1 MGLFKKRNEAN
12 ASSPADW
19 QGDPQEALRRAREAV
34 AAGGTYTDQ
43 SGNRRK
49 LTPEMNASMLRGLD
63 AAADAAAA

>member
-19 QGDPQEALRRAREAV
+19 QADPQEALRRAREAV
-34 AAGGTYTDQ
+34 AAGGTYSDQ

-49 LTPEMNASMLRGLD
+49 LTPEEWEALKD
-63 AAADAAAA
+63 